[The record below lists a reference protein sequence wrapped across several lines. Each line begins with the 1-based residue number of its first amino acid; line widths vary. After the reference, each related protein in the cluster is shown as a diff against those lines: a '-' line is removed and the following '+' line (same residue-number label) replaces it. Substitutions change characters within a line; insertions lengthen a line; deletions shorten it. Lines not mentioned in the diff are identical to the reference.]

1 VTIQNAFLVQEIYYF
16 LKDNVLLILVRMD
29 IMKVEAH
36 VNNVMQ
42 IAIYVQY
49 LRLNVLVVFNQSK
62 KIKKNIILF

>member
-49 LRLNVLVVFNQSK
+49 LRLNVLVVFNQKFLS
-62 KIKKNIILF
+62 